1 MNKKIIFYTL
11 IFGIL
16 LLISVGINYV
26 LYQRT
31 LDVLLQNDAYI
42 VTSIIEKHPE
52 LENEVMNSLLNSF
65 EIDYDQL
72 AKRGVTKETIPYLIE
87 DTSLKK
93 SMIYGNVLLLL
104 AFVTIVLISYLIDY
118 FVRRKRLQEIDHYM
132 NEILRGNES
141 LDIRDYKEGYFS
153 KLKNDIYKVTIKLRE
168 AKDASLNS
176 KKELQHTLQDIS
188 HQLKTPL
195 TSMNVLNELLEKELP
210 KAKRKELCA
219 KNQAQLDRIE
229 WLVTSLLKISMLD
242 SGTVTLKK
250 EQVSIK
256 ELIMDAIKP
265 IQIPIEL
272 KGLELKIEVPSKLN
286 ANLDYNWTVE
296 ALLNI
301 IKNAYEHTEKGTIT
315 ITAKENPI
323 YTEITIKDTGCGI
336 SEEDIHHVFERFYR
350 GKSSDKES
358 IGIGLNMSKKIIN
371 LEQGDIS
378 VTSKQG
384 EGTTFT
390 IDFYKN

>member
-1 MNKKIIFYTL
+1 MNKKIIFYPL
-11 IFGIL
+11 IFVLL
-16 LLISVGINYV
+16 LLISIGINYV
-26 LYQRT
+26 LYQKT
-31 LDVLLQNDAYI
+31 LDILLQNDAYI

-65 EIDYDQL
+65 EIDYNQL
-72 AKRGVTKETIPYLIE
+72 AKRGVTKESIPYLIE

-104 AFVTIVLISYLIDY
+104 AFVAIVLISYLIGY
-118 FVRRKRLQEIDHYM
+118 FVRRKRLREIDHYM

-195 TSMNVLNELLEKELP
+195 TSMNVLNELLEKDLP
-210 KAKRKELCA
+210 KSKRKELCA

-250 EQVSIK
+250 EQVLVK

-272 KGLELKIEVPSKLN
+272 KGLELKIEVPSKLT
-286 ANLDYNWTVE
+286 AKLDYNWTVE

-301 IKNAYEHTEKGTIT
+301 IKNAYEHTEKGAIT

-323 YTEITIKDTGCGI
+323 YTQIIIKDTGCGI

-350 GKSSDKES
+350 GKSSTKES